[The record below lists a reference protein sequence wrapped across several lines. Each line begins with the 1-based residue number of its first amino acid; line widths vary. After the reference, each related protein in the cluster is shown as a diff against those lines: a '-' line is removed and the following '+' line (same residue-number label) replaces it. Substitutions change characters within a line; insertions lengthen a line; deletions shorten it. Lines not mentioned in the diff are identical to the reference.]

1 MYLKA
6 LLMVVAL
13 LRFSETS
20 RLWLGK
26 HGIIKQV
33 IDTEIDW
40 NVWGLSSLI
49 GIGENTLGGQTIVY
63 IASLFVNVI
72 ISRLIEFVLQ
82 HSYILICNSNSY
94 ICRHI
99 KNEIEEYNQKMLLL
113 LKINFLKHLFTF

>member
-1 MYLKA
+1 
-6 LLMVVAL
+6 MVVAL

-63 IASLFVNVI
+63 S
-72 ISRLIEFVLQ
+72 
-82 HSYILICNSNSY
+82 
-94 ICRHI
+94 
-99 KNEIEEYNQKMLLL
+99 
-113 LKINFLKHLFTF
+113 